1 MLFKICKSKTIKL
14 LLISMIALSALIYSY
29 GNNINAEEKEE
40 EVKIY
45 ICYCP
50 GGCLCEYE
58 TSKPGG
64 RCVCG
69 LATIPSDREPADD
82 LEYECDCGTIC
93 DCNSRADEPGLCHC
107 GVLEMKEKE

>member
-14 LLISMIALSALIYSY
+14 SVISMIALSALFYSY
-29 GNNINAEEKEE
+29 GNNINAEE

-69 LATIPSDREPADD
+69 LATIPSDREPSDD

-93 DCNSRADEPGLCHC
+93 DCNSKADEPGLCHC
-107 GVLEMKEKE
+107 GVMEMKEKE